1 MNYCDKISYTV
12 YTTEKSDFDKM
23 VDRLL
28 AQLPADKRIFRLV
41 FFGAPAHNGQ
51 YMERRALL
59 RAKVRA
65 YCGADEPVVTYVAQ
79 PPLNGGLVLEA
90 HLYAPET
97 DEYITYKRMGDFP
110 YVVLENSDGR
120 FLFAGGFQGNVAG
133 SGIGEQAE
141 DVFRLVTGVLDR
153 EKFPLNSIIRQWNY
167 IEQITRYDGED
178 QHYQLFNNARSACYA
193 RTVWDNGYPAATGI
207 GADLGGILV
216 DLDAAVFSDNACFAT
231 PIDNKLQVAAHAYSE
246 QVLEAAHSKK
256 TTPKFERAK
265 SMTFG
270 NRKLIYVSGTAA
282 IRGEDSLV
290 GVGLERQFRITM
302 ENIAE
307 LTGNAELK
315 MLRVYLKDEALYEEC
330 ERLLTAYGPHIPVSY
345 MWADVCRDEL
355 LIEIEGIAVA

>member
-12 YTTEKSDFDKM
+12 YTTEKSDFAGM

-28 AQLPADKRIFRLV
+28 AQLPTGKQIFRLV
-41 FFGAPAHNGQ
+41 FFGAPADNGQ
-51 YMERRALL
+51 YVKRRAIL
-59 RAKVRA
+59 RGKVEA
-65 YCGADEPVVTYVAQ
+65 FCGTDMPVVTYVAQ

-90 HLYAPET
+90 HLYIPEAG
-97 DEYITYKRMGDFP
+97 ERILYKEINGFS
-110 YVVLENSDGR
+110 YVVLENADGR
-120 FLFAGGFQGNVAG
+120 FLYAGGFQGDVSG
-133 SGIGEQAE
+133 SRIGQQSE
-141 DVFRLVTGVLDR
+141 DALHLVTDVLER
-153 EKFPLNSIIRQWNY
+153 EGFPLNSIIRQWNY

-193 RTVWDNGYPAATGI
+193 RTTWDNGYPAATGI
-207 GADLGGILV
+207 GASRGGILV
-216 DLDAAVFSDNACFAT
+216 DLDAAVFAHAGCYAT
-231 PIDNKLQVAAHAYSE
+231 PIDNKLQVAAHAYSD

-270 NRKLIYVSGTAA
+270 DRKLIYVSGTAA
-282 IRGEDSLV
+282 IRGEESLV
-290 GVGLERQFRITM
+290 GVGLERQFQITM

-307 LTGNAELK
+307 LTGTAELK
-315 MLRVYLKDEALYEEC
+315 MLRVYLKNEDLYEEC
-330 ERLLTAYGPHIPVSY
+330 ERLLSAYAPDIPVSY